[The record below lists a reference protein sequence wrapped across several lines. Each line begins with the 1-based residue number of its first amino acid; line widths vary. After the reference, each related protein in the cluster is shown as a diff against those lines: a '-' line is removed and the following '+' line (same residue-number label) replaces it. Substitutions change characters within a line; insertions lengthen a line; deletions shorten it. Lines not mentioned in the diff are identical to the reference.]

1 MRVTAYSAGTD
12 LLSLQLKAA
21 KKEGRLSEALLDRR
35 AKLKRSVDY
44 KVSLNLSH
52 SRSTPVTVS
61 VDLSYGPRLDLVCV
75 YSTRV
80 WLQHSISKS
89 INVST
94 SISEVRPWHPAVN
107 DAAIWITT
115 HSGHVMSMNTTGDIV
130 SNERSTISNGLSC
143 IRDNNRLV
151 HLPFNSQNQ
160 STAYILGCTVSAPHT
175 RR

>member
-1 MRVTAYSAGTD
+1 MSGLDKKEASMRVTAYSAGTD

-80 WLQHSISKS
+80 WLQHSISK
-89 INVST
+89 
-94 SISEVRPWHPAVN
+94 
-107 DAAIWITT
+107 
-115 HSGHVMSMNTTGDIV
+115 
-130 SNERSTISNGLSC
+130 
-143 IRDNNRLV
+143 
-151 HLPFNSQNQ
+151 
-160 STAYILGCTVSAPHT
+160 
-175 RR
+175 